1 MDFDRDFRINLYRNK
16 NRESGTA
23 QTNQTDRTNPA
34 EHDSDGGKP
43 FNLSNEEVALLKIL
57 RDEPAITQKEA
68 AKLLDWNISL
78 VKYYIS
84 KLKHSNIIKRVGT
97 IHNGH
102 WEVRRR

>member
-1 MDFDRDFRINLYRNK
+1 MLVDFDGDFRINLCRNK
-16 NRESGTA
+16 NRESGTD
-23 QTNQTDRTNPA
+23 QTNQIDQTDRTNPA
-34 EHDSDGGKP
+34 EHDSDGGKS

-84 KLKHSNIIKRVGT
+84 KLKRRNIIIRVGT

-102 WEVRRR
+102 